1 MDKLKGWLINAVSAG
16 LIGFIVALFEFLVL
30 DPTKDLL
37 RSSAIYFVFSAVIAT
52 ISSYCYSWAKY
63 KGYPTVIAY
72 LASMLGNG
80 ISVFILLVV
89 LLKTQVA
96 YGWNAVGW
104 ILFIT
109 QVSGFLVAYFENRYY
124 NNINRQLNK
133 KKDALSGR
141 QHE

>member
-1 MDKLKGWLINAVSAG
+1 
-16 LIGFIVALFEFLVL
+16 
-30 DPTKDLL
+30 
-37 RSSAIYFVFSAVIAT
+37 
-52 ISSYCYSWAKY
+52 
-63 KGYPTVIAY
+63 
-72 LASMLGNG
+72 MLGNG
-80 ISVFILLVV
+80 ISVFILLVII
-89 LLKTQVA
+89 LKTQVA
-96 YGWNAVGW
+96 YGWGAVGW

>member
-1 MDKLKGWLINAVSAG
+1 MDKIKGWLINAFSAG
-16 LIGFIVALFEFLVL
+16 LIGFIVALFEFIFL

-80 ISVFILLVV
+80 ISVFILLVII
-89 LLKTQVA
+89 LKTQVA
-96 YGWNAVGW
+96 YGWNAVSW

-124 NNINRQLNK
+124 NNINQQLNK
-133 KKDALSGR
+133 KKNALSER
-141 QHE
+141 